1 MATITKLPKN
11 VPLAVLESYG
21 ATSISVE
28 NNHPDLI
35 VNGDDLGYV
44 RIPEGPKFNI
54 NIETDSEGLQ
64 RLQKALKEEPRSEGA
79 QLKHDLKTIHSIN
92 ECEGNGFIE
101 KSENFLAKKEMQAN
115 AIYNE
120 LERKISMIDDEVEE
134 PVCNNPG
141 ARIITRY
148 KLRHR

>member
-1 MATITKLPKN
+1 MASITKLPKN

-28 NNHPDLI
+28 NNKPDLI
-35 VNGDDLGYV
+35 VNSDDLGYV
-44 RIPEGPKFNI
+44 RLPEGPKFNI

-64 RLQKALKEEPRSEGA
+64 RLQKALKEEPRSEEN

-92 ECEGNGFIE
+92 ECEGNGFVE
-101 KSENFLAKKEMQAN
+101 KAENYLKKKELQADT
-115 AIYNE
+115 IYVE
-120 LERKISMIDDEVEE
+120 LDKKANKIDDGT
-134 PVCNNPG
+134 NSWTT
-141 ARIITRY
+141 IMRY